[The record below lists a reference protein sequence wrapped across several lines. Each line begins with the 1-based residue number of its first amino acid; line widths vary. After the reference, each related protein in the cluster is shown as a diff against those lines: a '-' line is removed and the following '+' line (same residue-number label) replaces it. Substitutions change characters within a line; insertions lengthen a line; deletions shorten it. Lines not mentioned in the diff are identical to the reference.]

1 MLFSDLRKKQVV
13 NTINGCCLG
22 QISDLI
28 LDDSGMRVQGLV
40 VPGMPKGILE
50 RIRGAPDIH
59 IPISCIQNV
68 GNDVILARIEGYQ
81 AINAKE
87 K

>member
-1 MLFSDLRKKQVV
+1 
-13 NTINGCCLG
+13 
-22 QISDLI
+22 
-28 LDDSGMRVQGLV
+28 VQGLV
-40 VPGMPKGILE
+40 VPGVPKGILE

-59 IPISCIQNV
+59 IPISCVQNV